1 MKRTIKFRGYNK
13 KNNKWIYGY
22 YLVNRGQHFIV
33 EDGIA
38 NPLNTWED
46 YLVEEETIGQFTGLL
61 DKNGVEIYP
70 NDIISSLNRRVV
82 GYVVDSVRAYCYDV
96 VWIKHPSDEKRW
108 TLWGVVEIDN
118 NGNIEVIG
126 NTYDNPE
133 LINGK
138 EKQQ

>member
-1 MKRTIKFRGYNK
+1 MRTIKFRGYNK

-22 YLVNRGQHFIV
+22 YLVNRGKHFVV

-61 DKNGVEIYP
+61 DKEGKRIYEKDIM
-70 NDIISSLNRRVV
+70 NDPISRN
-82 GYVVDSVRAYCYDV
+82 
-96 VWIKHPSDEKRW
+96 I
-108 TLWGVVEIDN
+108 GVVKWNSALCLFQLSWQNMPTAADLYYMAN
-118 NGNIEVIG
+118 NGSIVIG
-126 NTYDNPE
+126 NIYDNPE
-133 LINGK
+133 LINRK